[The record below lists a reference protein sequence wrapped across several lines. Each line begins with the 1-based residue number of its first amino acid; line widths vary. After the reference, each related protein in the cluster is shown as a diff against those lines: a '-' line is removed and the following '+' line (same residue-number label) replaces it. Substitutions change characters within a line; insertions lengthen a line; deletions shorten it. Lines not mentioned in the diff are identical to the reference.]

1 MSLLE
6 VLVESIAVALI
17 GVVMTLVGVITL
29 NSRSHTVMGLRIDE
43 ITRRVEKHNRPIERT
58 YKLEQ
63 DTAVVRRDVDALEER
78 SGKRTVF

>member
-1 MSLLE
+1 M
-6 VLVESIAVALI
+6 ESSAVALI

-78 SGKRTVF
+78 SGK

>member
-1 MSLLE
+1 M
-6 VLVESIAVALI
+6 ESIAVALI

-29 NSRSHTVMGLRIDE
+29 NSRNHTVMGLRIDE
-43 ITRRVEKHNRPIERT
+43 ITRRVEKHNRPVERT

-78 SGKRTVF
+78 SGK

>member
-43 ITRRVEKHNRPIERT
+43 ITQRVEKHNRPIERT

-78 SGKRTVF
+78 SGK

>member
-6 VLVESIAVALI
+6 VLVEPIAVALI

-29 NSRSHTVMGLRIDE
+29 NSRSHAVMELRIDE
-43 ITRRVEKHNRPIERT
+43 ITRRVEKHNRPVERT

-63 DTAVVRRDVDALEER
+63 DTAVLRRDVDALEER
-78 SGKRTVF
+78 SGR

>member
-1 MSLLE
+1 M
-6 VLVESIAVALI
+6 ESIAVALI

-43 ITRRVEKHNRPIERT
+43 ITRLVEKHNRPIERT

-78 SGKRTVF
+78 SGK

>member
-1 MSLLE
+1 M
-6 VLVESIAVALI
+6 ESIAVALI

-29 NSRSHTVMGLRIDE
+29 NSRNHTVMGLRIDE

-78 SGKRTVF
+78 SGK

>member
-17 GVVMTLVGVITL
+17 GVVMTMVGVITL

-78 SGKRTVF
+78 SGK

>member
-1 MSLLE
+1 M
-6 VLVESIAVALI
+6 ESIAVALI

-29 NSRSHTVMGLRIDE
+29 NSRNHTVMGLRIDE

-78 SGKRTVF
+78 SGR

>member
-29 NSRSHTVMGLRIDE
+29 NSRNHTVMGLRIDE

-78 SGKRTVF
+78 SGR

>member
-29 NSRSHTVMGLRIDE
+29 NSRNHTVMGLRIDE

-78 SGKRTVF
+78 SGK

>member
-43 ITRRVEKHNRPIERT
+43 ITRRVEKHNRPVERT

-63 DTAVVRRDVDALEER
+63 DTAVLRRDVDALEER
-78 SGKRTVF
+78 SGR

>member
-43 ITRRVEKHNRPIERT
+43 ITRRVEKNNRPIERT

-78 SGKRTVF
+78 SGK

>member
-29 NSRSHTVMGLRIDE
+29 NSRNHTVMGLRIDE
-43 ITRRVEKHNRPIERT
+43 ITRRVEKHNRPVERT

-63 DTAVVRRDVDALEER
+63 DTAVLRRDVDAL
-78 SGKRTVF
+78 

>member
-1 MSLLE
+1 M
-6 VLVESIAVALI
+6 ESIAVALI

-29 NSRSHTVMGLRIDE
+29 NSRNHAVMGLRIDE

-78 SGKRTVF
+78 SGK

>member
-1 MSLLE
+1 M
-6 VLVESIAVALI
+6 ESIAVALI

-43 ITRRVEKHNRPIERT
+43 ITRRVEKHKRPIERT

-78 SGKRTVF
+78 SGK

>member
-78 SGKRTVF
+78 SGK

>member
-17 GVVMTLVGVITL
+17 GVVMTLVGVIIL

-78 SGKRTVF
+78 SGK

>member
-43 ITRRVEKHNRPIERT
+43 ITRRVEKHNRPVERT

-63 DTAVVRRDVDALEER
+63 DTAVLRRDVDALEER
-78 SGKRTVF
+78 SGK

>member
-1 MSLLE
+1 M
-6 VLVESIAVALI
+6 ESIAVALI

-58 YKLEQ
+58 SKLEQ

-78 SGKRTVF
+78 SGK

>member
-1 MSLLE
+1 MYLLE

-29 NSRSHTVMGLRIDE
+29 NSRNHTVMGLRIDE
-43 ITRRVEKHNRPIERT
+43 ITRRVEKHNRPVERT

-63 DTAVVRRDVDALEER
+63 DTAVLRRDVDALEER
-78 SGKRTVF
+78 SGR

>member
-1 MSLLE
+1 ME
-6 VLVESIAVALI
+6 PIAVALI

-29 NSRSHTVMGLRIDE
+29 NSRNHTVMGLRIDE
-43 ITRRVEKHNRPIERT
+43 ITRRVEKYNRPLERT

-78 SGKRTVF
+78 SGK

>member
-1 MSLLE
+1 M
-6 VLVESIAVALI
+6 ESIAVALI

-29 NSRSHTVMGLRIDE
+29 NSRNHTVMGLRIDE
-43 ITRRVEKHNRPIERT
+43 ITRRVEKHNRPLERT

-78 SGKRTVF
+78 SGK

>member
-58 YKLEQ
+58 YQLEQ

-78 SGKRTVF
+78 SGK

>member
-29 NSRSHTVMGLRIDE
+29 NSRNHTVMGLRIDE
-43 ITRRVEKHNRPIERT
+43 ITRRVEKHNRPVERT

-63 DTAVVRRDVDALEER
+63 DTAVLRRDVDALEER
-78 SGKRTVF
+78 SGK

>member
-63 DTAVVRRDVDALEER
+63 DTAVLRRDVDALEER
-78 SGKRTVF
+78 SGR

>member
-78 SGKRTVF
+78 SGR

>member
-1 MSLLE
+1 MSCWA

-78 SGKRTVF
+78 SGK